1 VSAGRRLAID
11 FGDARIGLAMSDPS
25 GFLASPMA
33 TIKNGSDREE
43 ILKKLRA
50 IVLENEI
57 VTIYIGLPL
66 LLSGEEGAAA
76 EKTRNF
82 ARELSTQLPDNI
94 TIKMIDERL
103 TTVSAEKNARARGHK
118 LAKSEIDQFAA
129 TAILES
135 ALQSERNREE
145 SSESASE

>member
-1 VSAGRRLAID
+1 MSAGRRLAID
-11 FGDARIGLAMSDPS
+11 YGDARIGLAISDPS

-33 TIKNGSDREE
+33 TINNVADREE
-43 ILKKLRA
+43 VLKELRSL
-50 IVLENEI
+50 VLEND
-57 VTIYIGLPL
+57 VVAIYIGLPL

-76 EKTRNF
+76 EKSRNF